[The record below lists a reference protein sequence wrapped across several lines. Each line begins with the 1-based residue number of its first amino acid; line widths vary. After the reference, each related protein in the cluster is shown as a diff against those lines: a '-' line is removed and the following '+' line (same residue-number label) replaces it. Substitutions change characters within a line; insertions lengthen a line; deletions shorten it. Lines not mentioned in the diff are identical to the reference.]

1 MIAQLRDARVAVHIL
16 PRRAV
21 VLCERMVVHNRRGRL
36 AQDVDVRRQQ
46 QRLVYVVRYEEDR
59 LALAFALPPE
69 RKHEVLKLRLRDGV
83 ERSKRLVHQ
92 KYRRVDR
99 KGARY
104 AAALLLSAREV
115 ARKLVEKRVVHA
127 DVAHPMTRALFA
139 LFLRHLRE
147 TAFEGDHDIFARR
160 HPREK
165 AVVLEDH
172 PALEPRSA
180 NRLAVDRQRPPVRHF
195 EPREQPQQRALAA
208 AGLSEQAGEAPS
220 AYVHADVAEN
230 DVLCAAVS
238 EFDMVDLNVQHC
250 VVSPPFRVKIK
261 VRPSV
266 RKPANSMA

>member
-1 MIAQLRDARVAVHIL
+1 
-16 PRRAV
+16 
-21 VLCERMVVHNRRGRL
+21 MVVHNRRRRL
-36 AQDVDVRRQQ
+36 AENVDVRPKQ
-46 QRLVYVVRYEEDR
+46 QRLVNVVRYEEDR
-59 LALAFALPPE
+59 LSLPFALPPE

-83 ERSKRLVHQ
+83 ERAERLVHQ
-92 KYRRVDR
+92 KYRRVYCED
-99 KGARY
+99 ARY

-115 ARKLVEKRVVHA
+115 ARKLVEKRIVHA
-127 DVAHPMTRALFA
+127 DVAHPIARALFA
-139 LFLRHLRE
+139 LLLRHLRE

-165 AVVLEDH
+165 AVILKDH

-208 AGLSEQAGEAPS
+208 AGLSEQAGEA
-220 AYVHADVAEN
+220 ARAHVHADVAED

-250 VVSPPFRVKIK
+250 VVSPPFRIKSK
-261 VRPSV
+261 VRPHARKTGEFYGLNCV
-266 RKPANSMA
+266 RKGRKGS